1 MKRWMILVA
10 IPVLLCVYGVFL
22 CFWFSVP
29 APAAASTEPPE
40 ITVQSTAAHTETS
53 CPAITEAETPTVD
66 EGSLTARYAFVYHCD
81 SQTVLYSLGNQHDR
95 VAPASLTKL
104 FTAYVALQHLH
115 PENVITVGEEVT
127 WIDPQSSVAS
137 VKPGTSLTVK
147 MLIQGMMMQSGN
159 DAAYAV
165 AVAAG
170 KVICGD
176 PAASSRVA
184 YDAFIQ
190 EVNRQA
196 VKLDLSG
203 THFQNPDG
211 IDAEGH
217 YTTPTD
223 LIQIALL
230 AMEEPII
237 CDYANVDHD
246 YVMYESGEDYTY
258 RSTNLLLHPGSEYY
272 CPAAR
277 GLKTGTTSKA
287 GNCLLALFDC
297 DGDTLLIGVLGC
309 PTYQDRFTDALILY
323 HAFS

>member
-1 MKRWMILVA
+1 MILSA

-22 CFWFSVP
+22 FFWFSASDPSTQQKLP
-29 APAAASTEPPE
+29 AET
-40 ITVQSTAAHTETS
+40 TVQATVTPAETT
-53 CPAITEAETPTVD
+53 CPATTEAEAPTVAAD
-66 EGSLTARYAFVYHCD
+66 SLTARYAFVYHCE
-81 SQTVLYSLGNQHDR
+81 SQSLLYSLGNQNDR

-104 FTAYVALQHLH
+104 FTAYVALQHLN
-115 PENVITVGEEVT
+115 PEDIVTVGEETT
-127 WIDPQSSVAS
+127 WIDPQSSVAA
-137 VKPGTSLTVK
+137 VKPGTALTVK

-170 KVICGD
+170 KSI
-176 PAASSRVA
+176 AADTNATAQEA
-184 YDAFIQ
+184 YDIFIQ

-196 VKLDLSG
+196 KLLGLSG

-211 IDAEGH
+211 IDADAH

-230 AMEEPII
+230 AAEEPII
-237 CDYANVDHD
+237 CTYANLDRD

-309 PTYQDRFTDALILY
+309 PTYQDRFADALILY